1 MVFYFWLLAN
11 INIISRKL
19 VQLLLVFLIGE
30 NPCFLLCP
38 NIAIAIG
45 ADSDDDEEDDKITMT
60 GALIFNNNKTIVS
73 ATAMR
78 YDDDD

>member
-11 INIISRKL
+11 INIISHKL

-45 ADSDDDEEDDKITMT
+45 ADSDDDEEDDNITMT
-60 GALIFNNNKTIVS
+60 GVLILKTH
-73 ATAMR
+73 
-78 YDDDD
+78 